1 MPSGGGKA
9 REGLPVLRERRT
21 NPGVLGMRKTVLL
34 VTTDYPPLA
43 GTNTRRVESFARYL
57 PEYDWTPLVL
67 TLAIEDMAL
76 IESSWV
82 SDGAVET
89 ERVRTPGLQPLVRR
103 LRGQRPRRTKE
114 GEDDAGDGT
123 DGAAHGEG
131 AVWRTALGAVWGL
144 VVALERASY
153 VPDPRR
159 LWSAAA
165 SRAALRL
172 AAKRRIDAVVT
183 SSPPFSAHFVGM
195 RLQRRLGIP
204 WVADLRDLWV
214 GRPYRFLPYRW
225 QHHLDAVYES
235 RVIGRADRLS
245 FASPGWVPVFQRRY
259 GSGVAE
265 KITIITN
272 GFDAAMLESN
282 PVRAPARGRGE
293 RTRPITMAY
302 TGALHE
308 GESPWPLIHALARV
322 AEQAGAERVRSG
334 FQLRFMGPGDADW
347 DGPRAYLRE
356 RGLDGVMRFL
366 GTRSHAESLAEQR
379 GADVLLILSAPPH
392 DETIRGKSFEYM
404 ATGKPIFAL
413 LPEGSTQAEILEPS
427 GLATIVPYGD
437 VERSARVLAGYLES
451 GVPVVRANWEY
462 IKTFDRR
469 NLAGALAAVLDGCVG
484 TAGTG

>member
-1 MPSGGGKA
+1 MLGGGGKA
-9 REGLPVLRERRT
+9 CEGLSILRECRT
-21 NPGVLGMRKTVLL
+21 NLGVLGVRKTVLL

-43 GTNTRRVESFARYL
+43 GTNTRRMESFARYL

-114 GEDDAGDGT
+114 GGETAGDSAG
-123 DGAAHGEG
+123 GATHGERP
-131 AVWRTALGAVWGL
+131 VWRTALGAIWGL

-172 AAKRRIDAVVT
+172 GAKRRIDAVVT

-204 WVADLRDLWV
+204 WVADFRDLWV
-214 GRPYRFLPYRW
+214 GRPYRSLPYRW
-225 QHHLDAVYES
+225 QHYLDTVYES
-235 RVIGRADRLS
+235 RVISRANRLS
-245 FASPGWVPVFQRRY
+245 LASPGWVPIFRRRY
-259 GSGVAE
+259 GSGIVE
-265 KITIITN
+265 KTTIITN

-282 PVRAPARGRGE
+282 PVCVPARGRGE
-293 RTRPITMAY
+293 RMRPITMAY

-322 AEQAGAERVRSG
+322 AEQAGVERVRSG
-334 FQLRFMGPGDADW
+334 FQLRFMGPGGADW
-347 DGPRAYLRE
+347 DGLRAYLRE
-356 RGLDGVMRFL
+356 RGLEGVVRFL
-366 GTRSHAESLAEQR
+366 GTRSHAESLEEQR
-379 GADVLLILSAPPH
+379 GADILLILSAPPH

-413 LPEGSTQAEILEPS
+413 LPEGSTQAGILEPS

-469 NLAGALAAVLDGCVG
+469 NLTGALAAVLESCVG
-484 TAGTG
+484 TAGMG